1 MDYGFTATMEEH
13 LDEIANGTL
22 KWKDLLNRFYR
33 DFSQKVESAKE
44 ADAGMRPNTPTETD
58 IPCTLCG
65 RPMMIRTAGT
75 GVFLGLLRLCLA
87 AQRALQADHQFNRW

>member
-44 ADAGMRPNTPTETD
+44 ADAGMRPNTPT
-58 IPCTLCG
+58 
-65 RPMMIRTAGT
+65 RPI
-75 GVFLGLLRLCLA
+75 
-87 AQRALQADHQFNRW
+87 